1 MEKGFTLLELLIV
14 IGITAILAV
23 FLIINPLSFRS
34 RQDLNLTV
42 SEMVAALRNAQN
54 NSISQESGSVWGIY
68 FDNIDGSG
76 FYDFFSGSNYSSANI
91 ASRSS
96 LRSSVKF
103 VQPAVGASST
113 VIFSAVSGLPAAS
126 TTIIIALR
134 EDFSSFRAI
143 TINANGQIQ
152 H

>member
-1 MEKGFTLLELLIV
+1 MKAFTLIELLVV

-23 FLIINPLSFRS
+23 FFIMSPLSFRS
-34 RQDLNLTV
+34 QQDLNLTV
-42 SEMVAALRNAQN
+42 SEMIAVLRNAQD

-68 FDNIDGSG
+68 FDNINGSG
-76 FYDFFSGSNYSSANI
+76 FYDFFSGRHYSSVNI
-91 ASRSS
+91 VSRSS
-96 LRSSVKF
+96 LRSNIKF
-103 VQPAVGASST
+103 VQPAIGVSST
-113 VIFSAVSGLPAAS
+113 VIFSAVSGLPVAS

-134 EDFSSFRAI
+134 EDSSSSRAI

>member
-1 MEKGFTLLELLIV
+1 MKAFTLIELLVV

-23 FLIINPLSFRS
+23 FFIMSPLSFRS
-34 RQDLNLTV
+34 QQDLNLTV
-42 SEMVAALRNAQN
+42 SEMIAVLRNAQD

-68 FDNIDGSG
+68 FDNINGSG
-76 FYDFFSGSNYSSANI
+76 FYDFFSGSNYSVNI
-91 ASRSS
+91 VSRSS
-96 LRSSVKF
+96 LRSNIKF
-103 VQPAVGASST
+103 VQPAIGVSST
-113 VIFSAVSGLPAAS
+113 VIFSAVSGLPVAS

-134 EDFSSFRAI
+134 EDSSSSRAI

>member
-1 MEKGFTLLELLIV
+1 MKAFTLIELLVV

-23 FLIINPLSFRS
+23 FFIMSPLSFRS
-34 RQDLNLTV
+34 QQDLNLTV
-42 SEMVAALRNAQN
+42 SEMIAVLRNAQD

-68 FDNIDGSG
+68 FDNINGSG
-76 FYDFFSGSNYSSANI
+76 FYDFFSGSNYSSVNI
-91 ASRSS
+91 VSRSS
-96 LRSSVKF
+96 LRSNIKF
-103 VQPAVGASST
+103 VQPAIGSSST
-113 VIFSAVSGLPAAS
+113 VIFSAVSGLPVAS

-134 EDFSSFRAI
+134 EDSSSSRAI